1 VKLQLNQS
9 VYGVCFRPATP
20 TISVRTSTSRYS
32 VLDVF
37 CSVFF
42 WGGGW
47 GEILLDTA
55 LVMYSKVA
63 VFFISRILY
72 SMPHL
77 LTFSIFL
84 SSVSVIW
91 CTLLSSFAVYVDMAP
106 AVIGSDMISLV

>member
-1 VKLQLNQS
+1 M
-9 VYGVCFRPATP
+9 
-20 TISVRTSTSRYS
+20 
-32 VLDVF
+32 LDVF

-106 AVIGSDMISLV
+106 AVIGSDMISLVLSVGFAPFKESLVVQRMVLCVLFREAP